1 MKLQRLVLLVLVLGA
16 ALGRLQGSEK
26 NAAES
31 GASAHKQSVTTTTST
46 TESNQFKGKKGNTV
60 DESVKTD
67 TTTTVNKK
75 VVMTD
80 LSGILFWTP
89 RELRNRLGNFTG
101 EMTLQ
106 KIIEEYAS
114 VKSELF
120 ALQDSQYLK
129 FNELFSTTDANKFNL
144 TYDWVTVNSLQIYDA
159 LPSVIYNTIYNQ
171 SVGLAK
177 TQLSEIAANRTIRH
191 VRDCKRG
198 FVLKRFRGRDV
209 NKLVSEAE
217 GVYQTSKVFLI
228 LLVSCKKKEAIEIFS
243 FAAKKTTTWRN
254 KSQATEENRKFATR
268 FLVNWLALNFKNI
281 FNTCPAATE
290 VLNSFS
296 QTTSLVSGSE
306 VVASAQA
313 SKK

>member
-1 MKLQRLVLLVLVLGA
+1 MRLQRLVLLVLVLGS
-16 ALGRLQGSEK
+16 ALTKQQVSQKIERAG
-26 NAAES
+26 
-31 GASAHKQSVTTTTST
+31 GASSHKQAVTTTSST
-46 TESNQFKGKKGNTV
+46 TDKNEFKGKKGNTV
-60 DESVKTD
+60 NEEVQTN
-67 TTTTVNKK
+67 TTTTVDKK
-75 VVMTD
+75 VTMTD

-89 RELRNRLGNFTG
+89 RELRNKLGNFTG
-101 EMTLQ
+101 EMALQ
-106 KIIEEYAS
+106 KIIEEYVN

-120 ALQDSQYLK
+120 ALKDEQYLK

-159 LPSVIYNTIYNQ
+159 IPQIVFNTVYNT
-171 SVGLAK
+171 SVGLEK
-177 TQLSEIAANRTIRH
+177 TQLSEIAVNRTIRH

-209 NKLVSEAE
+209 NKVVSEAD

-254 KSQATEENRKFATR
+254 KSQANEENRKFATR

-281 FNTCPAATE
+281 FNTCPNATE
-290 VLNSFS
+290 
-296 QTTSLVSGSE
+296 TITSYTQS
-306 VVASAQA
+306 ASASPGSNATLAVQ
-313 SKK
+313 S